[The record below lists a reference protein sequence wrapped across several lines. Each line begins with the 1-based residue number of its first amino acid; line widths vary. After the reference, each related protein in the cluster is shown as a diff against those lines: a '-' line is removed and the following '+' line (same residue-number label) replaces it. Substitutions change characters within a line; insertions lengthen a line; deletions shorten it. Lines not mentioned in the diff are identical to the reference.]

1 MPTADWTGFALTA
14 LGGVLAAGG
23 GWVNGLAQ
31 SKRERGKEDR
41 SIRRCAYTEF
51 LYRSGALFES
61 MGIAVR
67 ELRLASLNGAPE
79 APGVAAMKL
88 EIDRA
93 YIDCAE
99 QRTLLC

>member
-41 SIRRCAYTEF
+41 SIRR
-51 LYRSGALFES
+51 GAS
-61 MGIAVR
+61 MRR
-67 ELRLASLNGAPE
+67 ETVDGLNRR
-79 APGVAAMKL
+79 
-88 EIDRA
+88 ISC
-93 YIDCAE
+93 I
-99 QRTLLC
+99 QRM